1 MKKLM
6 LGVVLCSIILLGGC
20 SGYMA
25 ATTHISKDNPYL
37 DFQLKTIDYLSY
49 DLTVTNKTNQDVE
62 IIWDKT
68 MYINENNTTND
79 GFVFG
84 DETNYYDYYKDHQRK
99 TTIVF
104 AKDSMKKTLYPAC
117 LASFRRGWS
126 HNYLPS
132 GKTGVYLTAKV
143 GDEVVTQRLYIN
155 ISYEEAKK

>member
-6 LGVVLCSIILLGGC
+6 LLVALCSVVLLGGC
-20 SGYMA
+20 SGIMVS
-25 ATTHISKDNPYL
+25 TTHISKDNPYL

-68 MYINENNTTND
+68 MYINETNTTND
-79 GFVFG
+79 GFMFG
-84 DETNYYDYYKDHQRK
+84 DEIYYEDRVRQQK
-99 TTIVF
+99 TTTIF

-117 LASFRRGWS
+117 LAYWRRSWS

-132 GKTGVYLTAKV
+132 GKTGIYLVAKV

>member
-1 MKKLM
+1 MRKLM
-6 LGVVLCSIILLGGC
+6 LWVVLCSAVFLGGC
-20 SGYMA
+20 SGVMVS
-25 ATTHISKDNPYL
+25 TTYISKDNPYL

-68 MYINENNTTND
+68 MYINETNTTND
-79 GFVFG
+79 GFMFG
-84 DETNYYDYYKDHQRK
+84 DEIYYEDRTRQQK
-99 TTIVF
+99 TTTVF

-117 LASFRRGWS
+117 LASWSRRGWS
-126 HNYLPS
+126 HYYLPS
-132 GKTGVYLTAKV
+132 GKTGVYVTAKV